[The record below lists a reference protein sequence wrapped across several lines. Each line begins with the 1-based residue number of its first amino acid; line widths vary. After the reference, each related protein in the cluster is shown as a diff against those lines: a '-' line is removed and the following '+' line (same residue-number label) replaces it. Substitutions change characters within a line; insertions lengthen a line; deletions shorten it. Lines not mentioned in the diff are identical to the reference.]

1 MIYVSTRNHLE
12 TYTAHRALHEEFAP
26 DGGYY
31 VPFYLP
37 SFSPEALSYFK
48 KTSAYDTVAEILN
61 LFFSLRLNA
70 DDIENAI
77 GKPSFSCKA
86 MSQNFAVLEL
96 WHTPESNSDYI
107 FKKLNHLLSGR
118 MEYPVG
124 WARVAI
130 EISLLFGVFGI
141 VSEQIKSYD
150 MSVVAGDL
158 SEITAVIFAKAMGF
172 PVNRIICACDDDSV
186 LWELVKKGECGRVNT
201 PAFTELLLYKLV
213 GGETV
218 IEYVASKDNKKTYY
232 LHEVKLQSIHECIYP
247 AVVSADRAGSI
258 ICGMYSSNQ
267 YMLDNSAALAYGSL
281 QDYRSIVGINNPTLI
296 LAHKRP

>member
-1 MIYVSTRNHLE
+1 MLYISTRNHLE

-26 DGGYY
+26 DGGNF

-37 SFSPEALSYFK
+37 SFSPEALNYFK
-48 KTSAYDTVAEILN
+48 KKPAYDTIAEILN

-77 GKPSFSCKA
+77 GKPFFACKS
-86 MSQNFAVLEL
+86 MSQNVAVLEL
-96 WHTPESNSDYI
+96 WRIPEGNSDYI

-124 WARVAI
+124 WARIAI
-130 EISLLFGVFGI
+130 EISLLFGALGVI
-141 VSEQIKSYD
+141 SEQIKSFD

-158 SEITAVIFAKAMGF
+158 SGITAVIFAKAMGF

-186 LWELVKKGECGRVNT
+186 LWDLVNKGECGRVNT
-201 PAFTELLLYKLV
+201 PAFTELFLYKMA
-213 GGETV
+213 GSETV
-218 IEYVASKDNKKTYY
+218 KEFVASNDNKKTYY
-232 LHEVKLQSIHECIYP
+232 MDEIKLQALQEYIYP
-247 AVVSADRAGSI
+247 AVVSADRASI
-258 ICGMYSSNQ
+258 IISGMYSSNQ
-267 YMLDNSAALAYGSL
+267 YMFDNSAALAYGGL
-281 QDYRSIVGINNPTLI
+281 QDYRAIVGINNPTLI